1 MSSDIFVGDAEINTN
16 PVTIE
21 DAVEPRILEE
31 VMQSSY
37 LTYAMSVIVSRA
49 LPDVRDGLKPVHR
62 RIIYVME
69 KMGLTP
75 GAKYRKSAQIV
86 GEVMGKF
93 HPHGDSSVYD
103 SLVRLAQEFS
113 MRYPL
118 VDGQGNFGSV
128 DGDSAAA
135 MRYTESKMSKVA
147 PFLTKDIDK
156 NTVDFVD
163 NYDGSQKEP
172 RVLPT
177 LFPNLLVNGV
187 SGIAV
192 GMATYV
198 PPHNLHEVIQATLH
212 LIKDP
217 EAEIEDLME
226 FVKGPDLPTG
236 GIIYGKDDLVQAYKT
251 GRGRVMVRS
260 RSTLEE
266 GRIIFNEIPYQVNK
280 ADTLI
285 KLAELI
291 KDKKIEGIRDIRD
304 ESNKDGIRV
313 VIETKRD
320 ASPEIVLN
328 QIYKLTDFQI
338 NINFNLLALIQQG
351 RQPKLLNLKEIL
363 NEFIAHRYEIV
374 TRRTQFDLDKTNA
387 ELHILEG
394 LKIALDFIDEV
405 VKLIRG
411 SADKTDASNKLQERF
426 KLSERQAEAVLN
438 MRLQTLTSLDK
449 SKIEIEREAKLKLVG
464 ELMDILEKPTIKT
477 ALVISEIKDTAARF
491 KEERRSEIVSLRPDD
506 QSKEDLIEAEDV
518 LIQLTNSQYI
528 KILPIDNFRE
538 QRRGGRGVS
547 SINPKDEDWVKD
559 SVVCNSHDYLFAFT
573 NTGRVF
579 KTRVFDL
586 PGGSRTGRGQAII
599 NYLNLKEGEKV
610 TNILTID
617 KSEIANPIGSLMFST
632 KLGIIKRTKIE
643 EYISINIAGKIAI
656 SLDEDDELVG
666 VGHSRSDQDKVI
678 LSANNGKTLICSI
691 ADIREIGRTSRG
703 VKGIKLGKDERVISL
718 QLSQFDFVAE
728 ESEEEEASPAADNED
743 NTKIK
748 TYPSLMVITENGYGK
763 QTDLAEFRMTAR
775 NGKGVKTLK
784 TTDKT
789 GHPVLVEILY
799 GNESSLVVTTKN
811 GITIRISPENINQMS
826 RNTQGI
832 KIIRLEEGDL
842 VVSAGIN

>member
-1 MSSDIFVGDAEINTN
+1 MSDDIFNENVEINTN
-16 PVTIE
+16 PVTLE
-21 DAVEPRILEE
+21 DAIEPRVLEE

-75 GAKYRKSAQIV
+75 GAKYRKSAKVV
-86 GEVMGKF
+86 GDVMGDF
-93 HPHGDSSVYD
+93 HPHGDAAVYD
-103 SLVRLAQEFS
+103 SLVRLAQDFS

-147 PFLTKDIDK
+147 PFLTKDIEK

-163 NYDGSQKEP
+163 NYDGSKQEP

-177 LFPNLLVNGV
+177 LIPNLLINGV
-187 SGIAV
+187 TGIAV
-192 GMATYV
+192 GMATNV
-198 PPHNLHEVIQATLH
+198 PPHNLHEVMNAVLH

-217 EAEIEDLME
+217 EAEVEDLMN
-226 FVKGPDLPTG
+226 FVTGPDLPTG
-236 GIIYGKDDLVQAYKT
+236 GIIYGKEDLIMAYKT

-260 RSTLEE
+260 RATLEE
-266 GRIIFNEIPYQVNK
+266 ARIIFNEIPYQVNK
-280 ADTLI
+280 SETLI

-291 KDKKIEGIRDIRD
+291 KDKKIDGIRDVRD

-313 VIETKRD
+313 VVETKRD
-320 ASPEIVLN
+320 ASPEVVLN
-328 QIYKLTDFQI
+328 LIYKLTDFQI
-338 NINFNLLALIQQG
+338 NINFNLLALVDRG

-363 NEFIAHRYEIV
+363 QEFVAHRYEVV
-374 TRRTQFDLDKTNA
+374 TRRTQFDLDKTAA
-387 ELHILEG
+387 ELHILDG

-411 SADKTDASNKLQERF
+411 SSDKLDASIKLQERF
-426 KLSERQAEAVLN
+426 KLSEKQAEAVLN

-449 SKIEIEREAKLKLVG
+449 SKIETDRLAKLKLVE
-464 ELMDILEKPTIKT
+464 ELLEILGKPAVKT
-477 ALVISEIKDTAARF
+477 ALVIGELKDTLTKF
-491 KEERRSEIVSLRPDD
+491 KDERKSKIVDLKPDT
-506 QSKEDLIEAEDV
+506 QSKEDIIEEEDV

-528 KILPIDNFRE
+528 KILPIDSFRE

-547 SINPKDEDWVKD
+547 SINPKDEDWVKK
-559 SVVCNSHDYLFAFT
+559 SLVCSSHDYLLAFT

-617 KSEIANPIGSLMFST
+617 KNEFNNPVGSLVFAT
-632 KLGIIKRTKIE
+632 KQGIVKRTKIE
-643 EYISINIAGKIAI
+643 EYLNINIAGKIAI
-656 SLDEDDELVG
+656 TLDETDQLVD
-666 VGHSRSDQDKVI
+666 VAHSRDDQDKVI
-678 LSANNGKTLICSI
+678 LSASNGKTLICKIS
-691 ADIREIGRTSRG
+691 DLREIGRTSRG
-703 VKGIKLGKDERVISL
+703 VKGIKLSKNEIVISL
-718 QLSQFDFVAE
+718 QLSQFNFVSD
-728 ESEEEEASPAADNED
+728 ESEEDNTPIIETD
-743 NTKIK
+743 ESDTKIK
-748 TYPSLMVITENGYGK
+748 TYPSLMVITEKGYGK
-763 QTDLAEFRMTAR
+763 QTDLGEFRMTGR

-784 TTDKT
+784 ITDKT
-789 GHPVLVEILY
+789 GNPVLVEILY
-799 GNESSLVVTTKN
+799 GNESNLVVTTKN

-832 KIIRLEEGDL
+832 KVIRLEEDDT
-842 VVSAGIN
+842 VVSAGIS